1 VDPLEWKV
9 EQLRRRRAVLEATG
23 GAAWTRAQRR
33 RAAERME
40 RGRAAAGTAQGRN
53 TGLQADLERARE
65 EFRAARHAL
74 KYSREA
80 AQWHVAREQFVQAGK
95 DLYPQWRKA
104 VNTFTHSRS
113 EEVDR
118 ALVEWERRHEANVKT
133 AGREQELRE
142 KMAQL
147 WHAVGPPNLGES
159 PQMHP
164 TGGED
169 NQRGGEVASAN
180 GSQATLP
187 VEGDGYR
194 SDEVLRGST
203 STSVEPS
210 PRVHVP
216 DGLGDT
222 RDSMTSVKEA
232 FAALSDSKL
241 HLPLRETGLSGRP
254 PLPRAGGAG
263 SVGASPRE
271 WAQDTPRS
279 QVSEGGNSS
288 NLSTP
293 RLENALNAAVE
304 RVLDG
309 GDDPGGEAAGGGQ
322 SSRLSTP
329 RLEDA
334 LATAVD
340 RVLLPSAE
348 QELPVQPSTDFEA
361 GGPQGRAEAAPHP
374 DSCDKEGAV
383 AGGPGLTVPPELEG
397 ESSLS
402 IPLDVSTALNETG
415 RLLYRSDDEDFDF
428 GIDKPPRAPLH
439 NPSTASL
446 DQGNESVEEGTQGTA
461 EARQG
466 MGASISEQSSGYV
479 SPPSEEVE
487 AERRAWQEE
496 MQRRDREL
504 AEERELER
512 RAALEREAQVRA
524 QIQVAPQVTPG
535 QKAVVSHKEAGS
547 RLEAAAP
554 QSSPPPS
561 RKSKLTSLSL
571 PGVLGGDPFSSLG
584 AERDEPELAALVPQ
598 NIPAQAPPGSLKQDG
613 GGGPAPVG
621 IIGRD
626 EPHLSEPEP
635 DVSPRVMGTS
645 LRAERKKNISSIVTS
660 ALHEDDDDLGSG
672 DDGLSFGETVT
683 SSSAV
688 SAASPIRT
696 SADFDDEFDVF

>member
-1 VDPLEWKV
+1 
-9 EQLRRRRAVLEATG
+9 
-23 GAAWTRAQRR
+23 
-33 RAAERME
+33 ME
-40 RGRAAAGTAQGRN
+40 RGRAAAGAARGRN
-53 TGLQADLERARE
+53 TGLQTDLERARE

-118 ALVEWERRHEANVKT
+118 ALLEWERRHESNVKT
-133 AGREQELRE
+133 AGQEQDLRE

-159 PQMHP
+159 PRVLP

-169 NQRGGEVASAN
+169 KQRGGEVASAAAN

-187 VEGDGYR
+187 AEGDADR
-194 SDEVLRGST
+194 SDEVLRGSA

-309 GDDPGGEAAGGGQ
+309 VDEPGGEADGGGQ

-348 QELPVQPSTDFEA
+348 QELPVQPSTHFEA
-361 GGPQGRAEAAPHP
+361 GEPQGRAEAAPHP
-374 DSCDKEGAV
+374 DSCDEEGVV
-383 AGGPGLTVPPELEG
+383 AGGAGLAAPPDLEG

-428 GIDKPPRAPLH
+428 GFDKPPHAPLP
-439 NPSTASL
+439 NASAASL
-446 DQGNESVEEGTQGTA
+446 DQGNVLVEDGTQEAA

-466 MGASISEQSSGYV
+466 MGTSISEQSSGYV

-512 RAALEREAQVRA
+512 RAALQREAQVRA
-524 QIQVAPQVTPG
+524 QIQAAPHDTPG
-535 QKAVVSHKEAGS
+535 QKAVVSHEEAGS
-547 RLEAAAP
+547 GLETAAP

-571 PGVLGGDPFSSLG
+571 PGVLGGGAFGSLG
-584 AERDEPELAALVPQ
+584 AERDGLELDSAALAPQ
-598 NIPAQAPPGSLKQDG
+598 NNPAQAPPDSLRQDG
-613 GGGPAPVG
+613 SGGPAPAG
-621 IIGRD
+621 IFGVD
-626 EPHLSEPEP
+626 ETHLSGPEP

-645 LRAERKKNISSIVTS
+645 LRVERKKNISSIVTS
-660 ALHEDDDDLGSG
+660 ALREDDDDLGSG
-672 DDGLSFGETVT
+672 DDGRSFGETVT
-683 SSSAV
+683 STSAV